1 MKQIIGQISVF
12 FLVTLKDI
20 ILTHFCV
27 LHFEKRLYSIN
38 EYTESEKR
46 WSFKKKNQSK
56 ARRKKKLYIFFLY
69 YDYNYQE

>member
-27 LHFEKRLYSIN
+27 LHFEKKDF
-38 EYTESEKR
+38 TV
-46 WSFKKKNQSK
+46 
-56 ARRKKKLYIFFLY
+56 
-69 YDYNYQE
+69 